1 MGPTF
6 GYLKKFGN
14 THEIDLSNN
23 QKLGQFGIE
32 IPFKLIYIIWFMCGW
47 TMIVVN
53 VDIVAHDM
61 VHTH

>member
-1 MGPTF
+1 MGSTF
-6 GYLKKFGN
+6 GFLKEFGN
-14 THEIDLSNN
+14 ASSRSFDHR
-23 QKLGQFGIE
+23 KLGQFGIE
-32 IPFKLIYIIWFMCGW
+32 TPFKMIYIIWFMCGW